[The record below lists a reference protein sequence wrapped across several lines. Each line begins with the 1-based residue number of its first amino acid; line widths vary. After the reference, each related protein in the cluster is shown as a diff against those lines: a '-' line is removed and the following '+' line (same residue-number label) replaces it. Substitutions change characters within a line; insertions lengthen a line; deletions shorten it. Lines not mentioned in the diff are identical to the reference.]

1 MKALCIGRGGKFE
14 GLIQSVEQYNR
25 LKNGEIDWKPHVKN
39 NLESVTIPY
48 ELFSYFMELDKFC
61 LQTCKKNGKGLN
73 SGDLKND

>member
-48 ELFSYFMELDKFC
+48 ELFTYFMELDKVMSISKPNKGFLC
-61 LQTCKKNGKGLN
+61 LRNL
-73 SGDLKND
+73 